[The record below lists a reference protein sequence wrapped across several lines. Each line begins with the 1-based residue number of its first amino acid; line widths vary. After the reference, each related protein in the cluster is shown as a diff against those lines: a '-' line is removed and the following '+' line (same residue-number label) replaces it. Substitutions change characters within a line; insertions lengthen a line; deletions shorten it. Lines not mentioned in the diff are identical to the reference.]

1 MLGPRWF
8 FRRGMLSCGNQF
20 YRSGPLRPTSK
31 WIRPQK
37 HICVNLPRV
46 DRTFA
51 VTFHGRTCTGPRLAC
66 RMFWQVFWWPHDLP
80 DMNDMGKQRVVLL
93 GEAVSWHPVRSLVA
107 ATWARWGIQIGWLSK
122 ADWVCWIDSCLGSW
136 VWYPLDCSFRLV
148 LFTIEWHNMCWFE
161 PACSN
166 SKWSFLLM
174 NAKTSQTTWYKKV
187 QPLSTLQID
196 STCMLPRSRSRGP
209 GLSSDVIAGGVL
221 SSASAAAAPVAAQ
234 PADRCCSLWEFER
247 PFGAVCGSWVCIP
260 EPPKGQW
267 RSSKCDQTNILI
279 YWYVQP
285 ILVLGQDFS
294 MRFRW
299 QERSADR
306 RTCQK
311 SS

>member
-1 MLGPRWF
+1 M
-8 FRRGMLSCGNQF
+8 
-20 YRSGPLRPTSK
+20 
-31 WIRPQK
+31 
-37 HICVNLPRV
+37 
-46 DRTFA
+46 
-51 VTFHGRTCTGPRLAC
+51 
-66 RMFWQVFWWPHDLP
+66 
-80 DMNDMGKQRVVLL
+80 VVLIQAPQARMSHVL
-93 GEAVSWHPVRSLVA
+93 AGFLVA
-107 ATWARWGIQIGWLSK
+107 PRPAGH
-122 ADWVCWIDSCLGSW
+122 
-136 VWYPLDCSFRLV
+136 
-148 LFTIEWHNMCWFE
+148 EWHGQTKSCPSGRSSLLTSSTIASGCNMSTLRHPNWLVKQSRLSLLDWQLLGFLGMISNGLQLRVGTVHNWMTQHVLVWTS
-161 PACSN
+161 CSN
-166 SKWSFLLM
+166 SKRSFLLM

-187 QPLSTLQID
+187 YIYIYIQPFKMIQLD